1 VLRVRGAVALG
12 VAASGRYDLRDQI
25 EFGSGQSRLDVQQR
39 LDNKNFF
46 FLNQGSFPEL
56 IKTAAAVGDWLRE
69 VSCFSQE

>member
-1 VLRVRGAVALG
+1 LVAVSPVFLVSKSASRVLRVRGAVALG

-46 FLNQGSFPEL
+46 SC
-56 IKTAAAVGDWLRE
+56 IKE
-69 VSCFSQE
+69 VSLN

>member
-1 VLRVRGAVALG
+1 VAGTIFAIKSSLAAANLVLTFS
-12 VAASGRYDLRDQI
+12 SGWTTRI
-25 EFGSGQSRLDVQQR
+25 
-39 LDNKNFF
+39 F